1 MKTPVQVASNFS
13 YKPRKSV
20 RRFLRLSEC
29 LLGPHRAVAAVRDVF
44 FVRFAA
50 VVFIDM
56 AAMEELSGKFNVLR
70 LDAFQNIDVEG
81 RSEFVG
87 DGFQIVET
95 HSLEKALAG
104 RVRGI
109 RWTSCRAYWPA
120 NESNAATASL
130 AQSS

>member
-1 MKTPVQVASNFS
+1 MKTPVQIAGHFS

-20 RRFLRLSEC
+20 RRFLRLPEC
-29 LLGPHRAVAAVRDVF
+29 LLGPHRDVAAVRDVF

-50 VVFIDM
+50 VVLIDVT
-56 AAMEELSGKFNVLR
+56 AMEEQSGKFKVLR
-70 LDAFQNIDVEG
+70 LDTFQNIDVEG

-104 RVRGI
+104 RRE
-109 RWTSCRAYWPA
+109 RDT
-120 NESNAATASL
+120 L
-130 AQSS
+130 